1 MKKRLLLMLLILTMV
16 VSVTGCKKND
26 PGKYKSQ
33 DDDQQKIVEN
43 IAKED
48 KPEDVSTVPLSERSV
63 LYAATPGQHYPW
75 NYFEGGELK
84 GADLGVL
91 EEVCRRMD
99 YEIYYEIMAVDLI
112 HGGIDAGVT
121 DTGA

>member
-1 MKKRLLLMLLILTMV
+1 MKKRLLLVLLVLAVV
-16 VSVTGCKKND
+16 VSSIGCRKKD
-26 PGKYKSQ
+26 PTKYKPKETT
-33 DDDQQKIVEN
+33 QQKIVEN
-43 IAKED
+43 VAKED
-48 KPEDVSTVPLSERSV
+48 KPEDVSSVPLSERAV

-91 EEVCRRMD
+91 EEACRRMG
-99 YEIYYEIMAVDLI
+99 YEIYYEIMMVDLI
-112 HGGIDAGVT
+112 HGAIDAGKV